1 MAEQRLVAGIDSSTQ
16 SCKVVVRDADSGELV
31 REGRAAHPDGT
42 EVPPQAWEAALEEAV
57 SAAGGLDDVAAV
69 AVGAQQHGMVLL
81 DEAGEVVRDALLW
94 NDTRSAAAAEQMI
107 DDLGGAEA
115 WVDAV
120 GMVPLAAYT
129 ATKLRWVAISA
140 PDKAR

>member
-42 EVPPQAWEAALEEAV
+42 EVPPQAWWAALEEAV
-57 SAAGGLDDVAAV
+57 AAAGGLDDVAAV
-69 AVGAQQHGMVLL
+69 SVGAQQHGMVLL

-94 NDTRSAAAAEQMI
+94 NDTRSADAAEQLVGE
-107 DDLGGAEA
+107 LGGAEA

-129 ATKLRWVAISA
+129 ATAGVILNLDETITLE
-140 PDKAR
+140 